1 MIKIQIFSI
10 KMTQSIPNP
19 YLVHTKWFS
28 FTTKMQHPTDE
39 DYESDETME
48 LELETDS
55 ESDDG
60 SAADEAS
67 DDGSAADE
75 ASDDGSAA
83 DEAAELKQRQIDWYD
98 QAIRNISE
106 IALPIIKNKEWDR
119 LREIDSYWEPPGM
132 PRFAWPGNHVL
143 NHMIQAWEGW
153 DDEGEEGKPSEAP
166 TQEQIALLLASL
178 TKMQQ
183 RFAQRFAYLH
193 GNQNFV
199 LLP

>member
-1 MIKIQIFSI
+1 
-10 KMTQSIPNP
+10 MTQSIPNP

-55 ESDDG
+55 EG
-60 SAADEAS
+60 

-98 QAIRNISE
+98 QAVRNISE